1 MISFITRI
9 ATDVDLNSV
18 LTPGAVEDHFR
29 IKKVVGNGRF
39 GEVHKAVHKI
49 TGRKCALKF
58 VSKAEVSAPHFIQE
72 AKLMRRLGRHPNIT
86 EFLGVYVT
94 RDGSR
99 YVLASEYASGGPLSN
114 FVFGMDLWRPF
125 TEAEVRAAAYLGLG
139 TLDLS
144 IFMYPG
150 NFFEHL
156 CRHTLNTDE

>member
-1 MISFITRI
+1 M
-9 ATDVDLNSV
+9 

-29 IKKVVGNGRF
+29 VKKVVGNGRF

-72 AKLMRRLGRHPNIT
+72 AKMMRRLGRHPNIT

-125 TEAEVRAAAYLGLG
+125 TEAEVC
-139 TLDLS
+139 TLDLICLYISTYICIYIHILYMHACIPKHYS
-144 IFMYPG
+144 ILYIYIY
-150 NFFEHL
+150 NL
-156 CRHTLNTDE
+156 YTIIYIYNL